1 LDKIVENDG
10 ENEEEKGEKEDDEE
24 EEDWGKYISW
34 LLLNYLVEF
43 LIEWFLS
50 MCYLVSTLIRALF
63 IQCVFFFFY
72 LINNVRNNLYWF
84 SYTEISIV

>member
-10 ENEEEKGEKEDDEE
+10 KNEEEKGEKEDDEE

-50 MCYLVSTLIRALF
+50 MCYLVSTLIRGIVYSMCPFLF
-63 IQCVFFFFY
+63 LFD
-72 LINNVRNNLYWF
+72 
-84 SYTEISIV
+84 